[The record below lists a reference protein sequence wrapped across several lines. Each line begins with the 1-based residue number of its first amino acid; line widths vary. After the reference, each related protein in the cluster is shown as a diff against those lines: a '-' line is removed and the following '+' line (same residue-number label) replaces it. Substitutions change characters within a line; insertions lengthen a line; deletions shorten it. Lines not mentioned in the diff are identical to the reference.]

1 MSKNTTVRM
10 RGEGR
15 SFSSPG
21 YPSSPGE
28 GQCTWDILVPQG
40 EYLKLT
46 FWKFEGTCD
55 QNYVEVYDTTNAF
68 SKLLTKSC
76 EATLFNQQVLYS
88 IGNHLLL
95 RLFSMKSSKLNGG
108 FMATYEAVKDVP
120 APYSCFDSVE
130 LGLGR
135 NGSEL
140 ASFHFPLP
148 YPNNAKCSWVITAPI
163 AHVVRLEFHSFA
175 LQESRGC
182 QADYVE
188 VKEGFAEA
196 RPTFIAR
203 FCGKSLPLAVQSK
216 YPKMYVD
223 FVSDILER
231 YPGFHARYYFVP
243 DRK

>member
-15 SFSSPG
+15 SFSSPR
-21 YPSSPGE
+21 YPSNPGE
-28 GQCTWDILVPQG
+28 GQCTWDISVPQG

-55 QNYVEVYDTTNAF
+55 QNYVEVYDTTNAS
-68 SKLLTKSC
+68 SKLITKSC

-95 RLFSMKSSKLNGG
+95 RFFSMNSSNLYGG
-108 FMATYEAVKDVP
+108 FTSTYEAVKDIP

-130 LGLGR
+130 LGLDR
-135 NGSEL
+135 NGSDF
-140 ASFHFPLP
+140 ASFDFPLP
-148 YPNNAKCSWVITAPI
+148 YPNNAKCSWVITASI
-163 AHVVRLEFHSFA
+163 GHVVRLEFLSFA

-196 RPTFIAR
+196 RPTFIGR

-231 YPGFHARYYFVP
+231 YPGFHARYYFVR